1 MTRRVAIVTGA
12 SGSIG
17 QSICETLSARDYVVI
32 GTYLTNAQMIEELTG
47 RLNTAGRRFVP
58 VKVDLTSIKDI
69 ERLRD
74 IALNEFG
81 RIDTV
86 VANAAL
92 KAKKPALMTD
102 AATVRELF
110 AVNVESVMAMGRI
123 MLRSMMGAGY
133 GRFVVIGS
141 RAGLVGLPGQAAY
154 AASKAALQAWVA
166 SVAGETGARNV
177 TVNLVAPGAVSTG
190 DDMYSP
196 EQIDR
201 VRGQIGLHRLAE
213 PREIAEVV
221 AFLASDAASYVHGA
235 VIPVDGGARF

>member
-12 SGSIG
+12 SGTIG
-17 QSICETLSARDYVVI
+17 QSICAALFARDYVVI
-32 GTYLTNAQMIEELTG
+32 GSYLTNVQMIEELTD
-47 RLNTAGRRFVP
+47 RLNVAGRRFVP
-58 VKVDLTSIKDI
+58 VKVDLASIKDI

-74 IALNEFG
+74 TALNEFG
-81 RIDTV
+81 RIDAV

-92 KAKKPALMTD
+92 KAKKPAVMTD
-102 AATVRELF
+102 AATVRELLT
-110 AVNVESVMAMGRI
+110 VNVESVMAMGRV
-123 MLRSMMGAGY
+123 MLRPMIAAGY

-166 SVAGETGARNV
+166 SIAGETGERNV

-190 DDMYSP
+190 DKLYSS

-201 VRGQIGLHRLAE
+201 VRELIGLRRLADPHE
-213 PREIAEVV
+213 VAEVV